1 MRLRGALRL
10 PITLLMLAVLGTA
23 GCSGHPAAAPPAD
36 AEPVVGG
43 DCPDLVDGGTQV
55 QFTDAKGGKLVG
67 VVFGKG
73 STGVVLSHMSDGD
86 VCAWMPYARTLA
98 NGGYQTIVYYF
109 HGFGLSY
116 GGSGSS
122 LDGDVLAAAGYL
134 RSHGAKTIALVGA
147 SMGASATVAAAA
159 ELKPGPAVVVSLS
172 APKAYQSA
180 DAIDAAKQLTVP
192 VLFAA
197 GVGDGEFADD
207 AQALYDATPATTNR
221 TLLIAPS
228 SSHGIGLVGGPGSQ
242 VRDAMDNALRQQAPP
257 QG

>member
-1 MRLRGALRL
+1 MRLRGAIRL
-10 PITLLMLAVLGTA
+10 PITLLTLAVLGTA
-23 GCSGHPAAAPPAD
+23 GCAGHPAAAPAAAVD
-36 AEPVVGG
+36 PVVGD

-55 QFTDAKGGKLVG
+55 QFTDAYGGKLVG

-86 VCAWMPYARTLA
+86 VCAWMPYARALA
-98 NGGYQTIVYYF
+98 NSGYQTIVYYF
-109 HGFGLSY
+109 HDFGRSQ

-122 LDGDVLAAAGYL
+122 LPGDVVAAAGYL
-134 RSHGAKTIALVGA
+134 RSHGVRTVALVGA
-147 SMGASATVAAAA
+147 SMGAAATVDAATQ
-159 ELKPGPAVVVSLS
+159 LKPAPAVVVSLS
-172 APKAYQSA
+172 APQAYQGA

-192 VLFAA
+192 VLYAA
-197 GVGDGEFADD
+197 GVGDVEFADD

-228 SSHGIGLVGGPGSQ
+228 SAHGIGLVGGPGSQ
-242 VRDAMDNALRQQAPP
+242 VRDAMDNALKQQAPA

>member
-1 MRLRGALRL
+1 MRGRG

-23 GCSGHPAAAPPAD
+23 GCAGHPAAAPTAA
-36 AEPVVGG
+36 AEPVVGD

-55 QFTDAKGGKLVG
+55 QFTDAHGGKLVG

-86 VCAWMPYARTLA
+86 VCAWMPYARILA
-98 NGGYQTIVYYF
+98 NGGYQTIVFYF
-109 HGFGLSY
+109 DGFGSSQ
-116 GGSGSS
+116 GASGST
-122 LDGDVLAAAGYL
+122 LPGDIVAAAGYL
-134 RSHGAKTIALVGA
+134 RGHGAKTIALVGA
-147 SMGASATVAAAA
+147 SMGAAASVDAATQ
-159 ELKPGPAVVVSLS
+159 LKPAPAVVVSLS

-192 VLFAA
+192 VLYAA

-221 TLLIAPS
+221 TVLIAPS
-228 SSHGIGLVGGPGSQ
+228 SSHGIGLVGAPGSQ
-242 VRDAMDNALRQQAPP
+242 VRDAMDNALKQQAPA